1 MIGDGLLTIRHYVY
15 TSGRMDIAD
24 ALKAFSALSQE
35 TRLKVFKILV
45 EHGKEGVAA
54 GALSTKLD
62 IPHNTLSFHLSH
74 LSNAGLVTS
83 HKESRSVIYFANLKA
98 MKELI
103 NYLVENCCASE
114 AEGCGILEKLGGK
127 QC

>member
-1 MIGDGLLTIRHYVY
+1 
-15 TSGRMDIAD
+15 MDIVN
-24 ALKAFSALSQE
+24 ALKAFTALSQE

-54 GALSTKLD
+54 GVLSTKLD

-83 HKESRSVIYFANLKA
+83 RKASRSVIYSANLKA
-98 MKELI
+98 AEELI
-103 NYLVENCCASE
+103 GYLVENCCASE
-114 AEGCGILEKLGGK
+114 PEGCGILEKLVSK

>member
-1 MIGDGLLTIRHYVY
+1 
-15 TSGRMDIAD
+15 MDITI

-45 EHGKEGVAA
+45 EHGKEGIAA
-54 GALSTKLD
+54 GIISTQLD

-83 HKESRSVIYFANLKA
+83 RKESRSVIYSANLQA
-98 MKELI
+98 IEELI
-103 NYLVENCCASE
+103 GYLVENCCA
-114 AEGCGILEKLGGK
+114 AESQGCSILERITGK
-127 QC
+127 IC